1 MKMAVVFCTIRAF
14 IAAGVIIG
22 YPRLQSSS
30 GTLSR
35 IYARTS
41 ALCAPG
47 FAAIAI
53 TPTR

>member
-14 IAAGVIIG
+14 IAVGVIIV
-22 YPRLQSSS
+22 YPRFQSSS

-47 FAAIAI
+47 SAATAI
-53 TPTR
+53 TLT